1 MTAEGRA
8 MPNKRKIASILV
20 ADVVGDSRL
29 AGVDEESTLARL
41 RVLRS
46 DLIDPAIAAHRGL
59 VVKRTGDG
67 LTSEFL

>member
-41 RVLRS
+41 RALRS

-59 VVKRTGDG
+59 VVKGTGDG

>member
-41 RVLRS
+41 RALRS
-46 DLIDPAIAAHRGL
+46 DLIDSAIAAHRGL

>member
-41 RVLRS
+41 RALRS

>member
-1 MTAEGRA
+1 

-46 DLIDPAIAAHRGL
+46 DLIDPAIAAHGGL

-67 LTSEFL
+67 LISEFR

>member
-1 MTAEGRA
+1 MTAAGRA

-29 AGVDEESTLARL
+29 AGVDEESMLARL